1 MAAIDKLRVVSYYDR
16 EALIIWCITHRP
28 QLLGSIY
35 SVFDC
40 GIKGFNK
47 IQRDL
52 MRHGDT
58 DNLPKVAI
66 ASFSRKEDSYLYW
79 HCPLPFVREY
89 LHEQCGYK
97 DNWFV
102 KLFWKW

>member
-1 MAAIDKLRVVSYYDR
+1 MAAIDKLRVESYYDR
-16 EALIIWCITHRP
+16 EELIIWCITHRP
-28 QLLGSIY
+28 QLLSGIY

-40 GIKGFNK
+40 SKRDFDK
-47 IQRDL
+47 TQRGL
-52 MRHGDT
+52 IRRGST
-58 DNLPKVAI
+58 ENVPKVAI
-66 ASFSRKEDSYLYW
+66 ASFSCKDDSYLYW
-79 HCPLPFVREY
+79 RCPLDFVREY

>member
-1 MAAIDKLRVVSYYDR
+1 MAAIDKLRVESYYER

-28 QLLGSIY
+28 QLLGSIF

-40 GIKGFNK
+40 GIKDFKK

-52 MRHGDT
+52 MRQGNT

-79 HCPLPFVREY
+79 HCPLVFVREY
-89 LHEQCGYK
+89 LREQCGYK

-102 KLFWKW
+102 KLFWKQ

>member
-1 MAAIDKLRVVSYYDR
+1 MAAIDKLRVESYYER
-16 EALIIWCITHRP
+16 ETLIIWCITHRP

-40 GIKGFNK
+40 GIKDFKK

-52 MRHGDT
+52 MRQGDT

-79 HCPLPFVREY
+79 HCPLDFVREY

-102 KLFWKW
+102 KLFWRR

>member
-28 QLLGSIY
+28 QLLGSIF

-40 GIKGFNK
+40 GIKDFKK

-52 MRHGDT
+52 MRQGYNE
-58 DNLPKVAI
+58 NLPKVAI

-79 HCPLPFVREY
+79 HCPLGFVREY

>member
-1 MAAIDKLRVVSYYDR
+1 MAAIDKLRVESYYDR

-28 QLLGSIY
+28 QLLSGIY

-40 GIKGFNK
+40 SKKDFDK

-52 MRHGDT
+52 INRGVT
-58 DNLPKVAI
+58 ENIPKVAI
-66 ASFSRKEDSYLYW
+66 ASFSCKDDSYLYW
-79 HCPLPFVREY
+79 HCPLDFVREY

-102 KLFWKW
+102 KLFWRW

>member
-1 MAAIDKLRVVSYYDR
+1 MAAIDKLRVESYYER

-40 GIKGFNK
+40 GIKDFK
-47 IQRDL
+47 KRQRDL
-52 MRHGDT
+52 MWQGDT

-79 HCPLPFVREY
+79 YCPLDFVREY

-97 DNWFV
+97 YNWFV

>member
-1 MAAIDKLRVVSYYDR
+1 MAAIDKLMVRSYYDR

-28 QLLGSIY
+28 QLLGSIF

-40 GIKGFNK
+40 GIKDFKK
-47 IQRDL
+47 IQRDF
-52 MRHGDT
+52 MRRGDT

-66 ASFSRKEDSYLYW
+66 ANFSRKEDSYLYW
-79 HCPLPFVREY
+79 HCPLDFVREY

>member
-28 QLLGSIY
+28 QLLGSIF

-40 GIKGFNK
+40 GIKDFKK

-52 MRHGDT
+52 MRQGNNE
-58 DNLPKVAI
+58 NLPKVAI

-79 HCPLPFVREY
+79 HCPLGFVREY

>member
-1 MAAIDKLRVVSYYDR
+1 MAAIDKLRVVSYYER
-16 EALIIWCITHRP
+16 ETLIIWCITHRP
-28 QLLGSIY
+28 QLLGSIF

-40 GIKGFNK
+40 GIKDFKK

-52 MRHGDT
+52 MRQGNT
-58 DNLPKVAI
+58 ENLPKVAI
-66 ASFSRKEDSYLYW
+66 ASFSRKEDQYLYW
-79 HCPLPFVREY
+79 HCPLDFIREY

-102 KLFWKW
+102 KLFWKQ

>member
-1 MAAIDKLRVVSYYDR
+1 MAAIDKLRVESYYDR

-28 QLLGSIY
+28 QLLNGIY

-40 GIKGFNK
+40 SKRDFDK

-52 MRHGDT
+52 INRGST
-58 DNLPKVAI
+58 ENVPKVAI
-66 ASFSRKEDSYLYW
+66 ASFSRKDDSYLYW
-79 HCPLPFVREY
+79 HCPLDFIREY

-102 KLFWKW
+102 KLFWKR